1 MENFQVLSFLIF
13 LIALPVGPF
22 GLLDLRRSLK
32 AKRWPVTTGT
42 ILSSQVVSR
51 IRNPKTGNR
60 YKTKLYVPVVKYA
73 YEVDG
78 KQLQNDRVHIGGFN
92 TNIPAV
98 AEATASRY
106 LEGDEVKVYYNPKN
120 PKDSLLDPAKITIT
134 TKIFS
139 VLGVYAI
146 VCLIGFVLLVT
157 IVTATGGDWT
167 TYLN

>member
-1 MENFQVLSFLIF
+1 MENFQILPFLIF

-22 GLLDLRRSLK
+22 GLFELRRSLK

-42 ILSSQVVSR
+42 VLTSKVVPR
-51 IRNPKTGNR
+51 MRNPKTGRR
-60 YKTKLYVPVVKYA
+60 YKTTLYVPVVVYS

-78 KQLQNDRVHIGGFN
+78 EELKNDIVHFGAFN
-92 TNIPAV
+92 TNIPSV
-98 AEATASRY
+98 AESTASRY
-106 LEGDEVKVYYNPKN
+106 LEGDEVKVFYNPKN

-139 VLGVYAI
+139 VLGIYAI
-146 VCLIGFVLLVT
+146 TCLIGFAALVT

-167 TYLN
+167 LYLK